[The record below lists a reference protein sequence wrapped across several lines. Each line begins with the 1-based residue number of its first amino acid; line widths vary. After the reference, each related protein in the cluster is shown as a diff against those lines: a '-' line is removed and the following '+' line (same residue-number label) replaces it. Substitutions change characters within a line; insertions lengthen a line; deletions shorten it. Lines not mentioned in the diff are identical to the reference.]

1 MMTHKFIWGNNEK
14 RATLKGRFCRIKAT
28 GAKGSVV
35 VEFENGQRECISRRA
50 IRKITNRPAPERR
63 HYGNQDRVV

>member
-1 MMTHKFIWGNNEK
+1 MQTGFLYLGGGDKTKLTHKFVWGNNEK
-14 RATLKGRFCRIKAT
+14 RAELKDRLCRILAH

-50 IRKITNRPAPERR
+50 IRRKDEK
-63 HYGNQDRVV
+63 G